1 MLSTSKMMSEV
12 EKPDIGKVQDAENQ
26 RDSLRWSVRLSSNE
40 PGKVAVILMAA
51 VAAFLIGTFVFGKLL
66 LGLAGSMIVVG
77 ATMEYLVGAVYNV
90 DSKGVS
96 SKVGLS
102 FTSMEWPEV
111 KRVIRTKNGLQLSP
125 FENAGTRDAFRGVF
139 LRYGAENR
147 ETVINTVR
155 RLLPENVR
163 LHDARADGSGDGR
176 PD

>member
-1 MLSTSKMMSEV
+1 MMSEAN
-12 EKPDIGKVQDAENQ
+12 KLGDGNVQDRENQ
-26 RDSLRWSVRLSSNE
+26 RVSLRWSVRLSTNE

-66 LGLAGSMIVVG
+66 LGVAGLMIVVG
-77 ATMEYLVGAVYNV
+77 ATMEYLVGAVYRV
-90 DSKGVS
+90 DEEGVS

-102 FTSMEWPEV
+102 YSSMEWPDV
-111 KRVIRTKNGLQLSP
+111 KRVITTKNGLQLSP

-163 LHDARADGSGDGR
+163 LHDAGADGSGDGR